1 MIDLHSHILPAIDDG
16 SESTAMTAEMAR
28 IAAKAGTR
36 HIVCTPHCGA
46 SDPKLSDRID
56 EICRT
61 TGRMNALLA
70 DCGIPITL
78 YPGMEL
84 FCRDTLLDV
93 LERGQFLTLAGSRY
107 LLIEFNF
114 DAPPSLMEDAA
125 ELVADFRLCPVI
137 AHPERYTAIQRD
149 PRRIIDWLQYG
160 TLIQVNKGSILGR
173 FGRRASAAADWILGN
188 GLAHVVASDAHR
200 STVRT
205 PDLSDA
211 YETVAHRYSHH
222 YAEILF
228 RKNPNRILNDR
239 DIVRPDEF

>member
-1 MIDLHSHILPAIDDG
+1 MIDLHSHILPAMDDG
-16 SESTAMTAEMAR
+16 SESTAMTVEMAR

-137 AHPERYTAIQRD
+137 AHPERYTAIQQD
-149 PRRIIDWLQYG
+149 IGIAEELLGFGCELQLDAGGLMASVFTSGAERRIARKLLSEGMVSYI
-160 TLIQVNKGSILGR
+160 
-173 FGRRASAAADWILGN
+173 
-188 GLAHVVASDAHR
+188 ASDAHKPEHYDTFKKVYKKFKQEWPQENR
-200 STVRT
+200 
-205 PDLSDA
+205 L
-211 YETVAHRYSHH
+211 VAELARLK
-222 YAEILF
+222 AQ
-228 RKNPNRILNDR
+228 RAGR
-239 DIVRPDEF
+239 